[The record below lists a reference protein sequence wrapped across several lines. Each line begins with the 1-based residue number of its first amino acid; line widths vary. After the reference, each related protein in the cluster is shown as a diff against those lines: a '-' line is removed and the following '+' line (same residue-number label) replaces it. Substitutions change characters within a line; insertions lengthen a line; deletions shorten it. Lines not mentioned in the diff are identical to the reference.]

1 MGSPIL
7 AVEELTMKLL
17 VLVLFVSTSLAD
29 PWSEFQSFKAKHGKT
44 YGSSKEETTRFAI
57 FKENLEK
64 IEKHNQEGHSWQL
77 GVTKFAD
84 LTQEEFTKT
93 YASGRINSRLV
104 SSNARNTN
112 LPSRKDI
119 KLVDLA
125 GLLLPLP
132 PCLPMARSTTHHM
145 TLSPSPPSTLSAAL
159 PTHSNV
165 EVQVDVWG
173 Q

>member
-7 AVEELTMKLL
+7 VVEELTMKLL
-17 VLVLFVSTSLAD
+17 VLFLFVSTSLAD

-77 GVTKFAD
+77 GLTKFAD

-104 SSNARNTN
+104 SSNARNVN

-119 KLVDLA
+119 RLEDLP
-125 GLLLPLP
+125 GPLRLLPH
-132 PCLPMARSTTHHM
+132 CLPMERSMTLHM
-145 TLSPSPPSTLSAAL
+145 TLSPSLPSTLSVAL
-159 PTHSNV
+159 PTHSSA
-165 EVQVDVWG
+165 EVQADVWG